1 MIREV
6 SRFENYIVYMDN
18 YYTSIPLLVFLRT
31 QGIHSIGTI
40 NRNRIKNCKLPD
52 PKAMMKMN
60 RGVSAEFTSNIQG
73 VELTSISWKDNKVVN
88 LVSTF
93 VGVKPLL
100 AEHGVAVDVPTIER
114 WDKKNHKI
122 TTIPCPQIIK
132 EYNLHM
138 GGVDLMDSHL
148 GRLKIVLK
156 SRKWYIRIFYHLLD
170 ICMVNAWLLFKRANP
185 AIPMTQKAFRLEV
198 AQVLTNLANKK
209 RKSSRPDIPMPS
221 PRGQNEQHPS
231 NDLRY
236 DGMDHLPVIDG
247 RSRCKN
253 GTCTEDKIVNNRS
266 IFKCKKCNVHLC
278 LNEKRNCFVD

>member
-1 MIREV
+1 M
-6 SRFENYIVYMDN
+6 
-18 YYTSIPLLVFLRT
+18 
-31 QGIHSIGTI
+31 
-40 NRNRIKNCKLPD
+40 
-52 PKAMMKMN
+52 
-60 RGVSAEFTSNIQG
+60 
-73 VELTSISWKDNKVVN
+73 
-88 LVSTF
+88 STF
-93 VGVKPLL
+93 VVVKHLL
-100 AEHGVAVDVPTIER
+100 AEHGVAVDVPSIER
-114 WDKKNHKI
+114 WNKKNHKI

-266 IFKCKKCNVHLC
+266 IFKCKKCNVQLC
-278 LNEKRNCFVD
+278 LNEKRNCCVDYHIKK